1 MNQNYGPMPWEEL
14 LARIPSMQSSP
25 ALADVLGLRKKAQE
39 QDRPPMM
46 AQGYGS
52 IPSPEPM
59 PPPQQPKQS
68 MQSPQS
74 MQPVQRASPYD
85 DPVDPEVMASA
96 DRVSAGWGGADTP
109 DRPAMSRYSDLNTS
123 GFGNIGGL
131 LFGKES
137 LRGGTAYDEDGN
149 FRGMFPMAKGL
160 LSKIFDTEG

>member
-39 QDRPPMM
+39 QEKPPMM

-52 IPSPEPM
+52 IPAPEPM
-59 PPPQQPKQS
+59 PAPQQP
-68 MQSPQS
+68 
-74 MQPVQRASPYD
+74 MQPMQQPSQPIHHMSKYD
-85 DPVDPEVMASA
+85 DPVDPSVLASA
-96 DRVSAGWGGADTP
+96 DRVSSGWNGEYS
-109 DRPAMSRYSDLNTS
+109 RPAMSRYSDLNTS

-149 FRGMFPMAKGL
+149 FRGMIPMAKGL